1 MSEENIAASRRLI
14 EEAFNKGNVSAI
26 DEVVSD
32 DFVGHDALTGDQDRE
47 ASKQSIAAY
56 RDAFPDIHIAI
67 DDIFDADDKVV
78 LRWSGQ
84 GTFENE
90 MMGLQP
96 THQTGDPVR
105 GITIDRYDGGKMVES
120 WTYWDTLT
128 FMRNLGAVRTEAAA
142 SSGS

>member
-1 MSEENIAASRRLI
+1 MSEENLAASTRAI
-14 EEAFNKGNVSAI
+14 EQAFNQGNLNVI
-26 DEVVSD
+26 DEITSD

-56 RDAFPDIHIAI
+56 RNAFPDIHITI
-67 DDIFDADDKVV
+67 DDIFDAGDKVV

-96 THQTGDPVR
+96 THQTGEPVR
-105 GITIDRYDGGKMVES
+105 GITIDKYEGDKMVES

-128 FMRNLGAVRTEAAA
+128 FMRNLGAVPTEAAA
-142 SSGS
+142 SSS

>member
-1 MSEENIAASRRLI
+1 MSEENIAASTRLI
-14 EEAFNKGNVSAI
+14 EQAFNQGSLNVI
-26 DEVVSD
+26 DEVCSD
-32 DFVGHDALTGDQDRE
+32 DFVGHDAIAGDQDRE

-56 RDAFPDIHIAI
+56 RNAFPDIHIAI

-90 MMGLQP
+90 MLGLQP

-105 GITIDRYDGGKMVES
+105 GITIDQYQGDKLVES

-128 FMRNLGAVRTEAAA
+128 FMRNLGAVATGAAA
-142 SSGS
+142 SSGA

>member
-26 DEVVSD
+26 DEVVAD

-96 THQTGDPVR
+96 THEKGDPIR
-105 GITIDRYDGGKMVES
+105 GITIDRYEGDKLAES

-128 FMRNLGAVRTEAAA
+128 FMRNLGAVRTETAA

>member
-14 EEAFNKGNVSAI
+14 EEAFNRGNLSAI

-32 DFVGHDALTGDQDRE
+32 DFVGHDALTGDQDNE

-67 DDIFDADDKVV
+67 DDIFASGDKVV

-84 GTFENE
+84 GTFEKE

-105 GITIDRYDGGKMVES
+105 GITIDRYEGRKLVES

-142 SSGS
+142 SSDS

>member
-1 MSEENIAASRRLI
+1 MSEENIAASTRLI
-14 EEAFNKGNVSAI
+14 EQAFNQGNTSAI
-26 DEVVSD
+26 DEVCSD
-32 DFVGHDALTGDQDRE
+32 DFVGHDALTGDQDRD

-56 RDAFPDIHIAI
+56 RSAIPDIHIAI

-96 THQTGDPVR
+96 THQIGDPVR
-105 GITIDRYDGGKMVES
+105 GITIDRYEGGKLVES

-128 FMRNLGAVRTEAAA
+128 FMRNLGAVPTGAAA

>member
-26 DEVVSD
+26 DEVVSG
-32 DFVGHDALTGDQDRE
+32 DFVGHDALTGDQDSE

-105 GITIDRYDGGKMVES
+105 GITIDRYEGGKLVES

-128 FMRNLGAVRTEAAA
+128 FMRNLGAVSAAAAA
-142 SSGS
+142 SSGG

>member
-128 FMRNLGAVRTEAAA
+128 FMRNLGAVRTETAA